1 MNSEPHKRIRNDRDH
16 AAYLAATA
24 TDYKARLRTG
34 TLTMSEIDWAI
45 DAMPIQANLI
55 LAQSNLITELEVK
68 LLQKDLEISEL
79 RNEPIK

>member
-1 MNSEPHKRIRNDRDH
+1 
-16 AAYLAATA
+16 
-24 TDYKARLRTG
+24 
-34 TLTMSEIDWAI
+34 MSEIDWTI